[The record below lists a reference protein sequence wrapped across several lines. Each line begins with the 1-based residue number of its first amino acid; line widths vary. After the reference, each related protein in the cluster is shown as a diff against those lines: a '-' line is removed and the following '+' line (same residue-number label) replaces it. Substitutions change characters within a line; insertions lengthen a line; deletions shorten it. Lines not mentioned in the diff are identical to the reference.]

1 MSKAWPQRAIDYVIC
16 SRNMFQTFCSLCI
29 ERFLTFLY
37 WKTCTDIYNKKHKV
51 TEEGEDEDD
60 AEDEDDT
67 ED

>member
-1 MSKAWPQRAIDYVIC
+1 
-16 SRNMFQTFCSLCI
+16 
-29 ERFLTFLY
+29 LTFLY